1 MKLRTAFPA
10 LLLLMASAAATSAQ
24 TPPPLKMGL
33 WEHHV
38 TVQMSGMPNGDN
50 SSRTVVRQSCFT
62 PDTWKNS
69 LQEMQS
75 HRQMGGLSCS
85 TSNMQQDARHI
96 AFDVQCAAAAAQQ
109 GITTNIHV
117 EMNFDSDE
125 SMHGSTTTRVSG
137 PNMPQGMSVN
147 TTIKSK
153 FVSSDCGTLKP
164 DQQRDAAPSG
174 GAPPQ

>member
-1 MKLRTAFPA
+1 MKLLTACPV
-10 LLLLMASAAATSAQ
+10 LVLLMAFTAGASAQ

-50 SSRTVVRQSCFT
+50 SSRTIVKQSCFT
-62 PDTWKNS
+62 SNTWKNS
-69 LQEMQS
+69 LQRMQS
-75 HRQMGGLSCS
+75 HPNMGGLSCS
-85 TSNMQQDARHI
+85 TSNMQQDPHHI
-96 AFDVQCAAAAAQQ
+96 AFDEQC
-109 GITTNIHV
+109 TTSGQPAISTNMHI

-125 SMHGSTTTRVSG
+125 SMHGSTSTTMSG

-164 DQQRDAAPSG
+164 DGETDAAPSG